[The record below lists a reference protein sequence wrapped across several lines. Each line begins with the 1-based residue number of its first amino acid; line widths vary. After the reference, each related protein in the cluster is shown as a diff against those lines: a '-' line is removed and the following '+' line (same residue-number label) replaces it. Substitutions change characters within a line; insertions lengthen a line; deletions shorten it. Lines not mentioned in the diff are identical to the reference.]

1 MNERAVRLL
10 VGLLERWVED
20 VQEEL
25 HRAQHLMLLSS
36 ASQQMQRLHLTAPI
50 EVRGAPTEEKAAVG
64 AAAAGEEIP
73 ITKKTADHGRTAS
86 AAGSIEDEDTETT
99 REPIE
104 VAA

>member
-1 MNERAVRLL
+1 M
-10 VGLLERWVED
+10 VGG
-20 VQEEL
+20 Q
-25 HRAQHLMLLSS
+25 
-36 ASQQMQRLHLTAPI
+36 APAAPII

-73 ITKKTADHGRTAS
+73 ISKKTADHGRTAS
-86 AAGSIEDEDTETT
+86 AAGSIEDEDKETG